1 MRNEWMDSQR
11 YIARNLLAA
20 FFALAGLN
28 HFIMQEFYLPL
39 IPDYLPS
46 PDQINLM
53 AGIIEVMLG
62 IGLLIAPIRQ
72 WAAWGIIALLIA
84 FIPSHVYFIQI
95 GSCVEGG
102 LCVPS
107 WVAWVR
113 LLLIHPLL
121 IGWAWYAR
129 KR

>member
-1 MRNEWMDSQR
+1 MRNEWTDSKR
-11 YIARNLLAA
+11 YIARNLLAV

-28 HFIMQEFYLPL
+28 HFVMPGFYLPL
-39 IPDYLPS
+39 IPDYVPW
-46 PDQINLM
+46 PDRINVM
-53 AGIIEVMLG
+53 AGIAEITLG
-62 IGLLIAPIRQ
+62 IGLLIAPLRQ

-121 IGWAWYAR
+121 IIWAWYVR

>member
-1 MRNEWMDSQR
+1 MRNEWTDSQR
-11 YIARNLLAA
+11 YIARNILAA
-20 FFALAGLN
+20 FFTLAGLN
-28 HFIMQEFYLPL
+28 HFVMPAFYLPL

-46 PDQINLM
+46 PDHINTM
-53 AGIIEVMLG
+53 AGIVEIILG
-62 IGLLIAPIRQ
+62 IGLLIAPLRQ

-84 FIPSHVYFIQI
+84 FIPSHIYFIQI
-95 GSCVEGG
+95 GACVEGG
-102 LCVPS
+102 LCVPA

-121 IGWAWYAR
+121 IGWAWFVR